1 MGYIRKEKG
10 LTLLSL
16 VITIV
21 AMIILAGVAIKLGV
35 GDNGIIGLTSNKVEQ
50 YTNSVEQEQSGEN
63 IFVEKL
69 NEILD
74 EDIDTTLTGESET
87 IIDQPSI
94 EISGWTNEGGI
105 VELSTNLEYTTQYR
119 IRNSSWQEYTGE
131 INVKNKDK
139 VYARYKKNNEVSKV
153 VGKIIEDTKGPE
165 VTITNKEVNG
175 GNISIKVTANDN
187 EMGMSTTAIYNY
199 YIKLQSESEYTN
211 VGHNTS
217 RRVYIY

>member
-1 MGYIRKEKG
+1 MGYIRIEKG

-21 AMIILAGVAIKLGV
+21 VMIILAGVAINLSV
-35 GDNGIIGLTSNKVEQ
+35 GDNGIIGLTSNTVEQ
-50 YTNSVEQEQSGEN
+50 YTNSIQQEQSGEN
-63 IFVEKL
+63 IFVERL
-69 NEILD
+69 NEIL
-74 EDIDTTLTGESET
+74 EDDVDTTLTGESET

-105 VELSTNLEYTTQYR
+105 VQISTNSEYTTQYK
-119 IRNSSWQEYTGE
+119 IGNSSWQDYTGE
-131 INVKNKDK
+131 IEVKNKD
-139 VYARYKKNNEVSKV
+139 VIYARYIKDNEVSKAIRR
-153 VGKIIEDTKGPE
+153 IIEDTIGPE
-165 VTITNKEVNG
+165 VTITNKEING

-187 EMGMSTTAIYNY
+187 EMGMPTTAIYNY

>member
-1 MGYIRKEKG
+1 MGFIGKEKG

-21 AMIILAGVAIKLGV
+21 VMIILAGVAINLSV
-35 GDNGIIGLTSNKVEQ
+35 GDNGIIGLTSNTVEQ
-50 YTNSVEQEQSGEN
+50 YTNSIQQEQSGEN

-69 NEILD
+69 NEIL
-74 EDIDTTLTGESET
+74 EDDVDTTLTGESET

-105 VELSTNLEYTTQYR
+105 VEVSTIPEYTTQYR
-119 IRNSSWQEYTGE
+119 VGSTSWQDYTGE
-131 INVKNKDK
+131 IEVKNKD
-139 VYARYKKNNEVSKV
+139 VIYARYIKDNEVSKAIRR
-153 VGKIIEDTKGPE
+153 IIEDTIGPE
-165 VTITNKEVNG
+165 VTITNKEING
-175 GNISIKVTANDN
+175 GNISIKVTATDN
-187 EMGMSTTAIYNY
+187 EMGMPTTPTYNY

-217 RRVYIY
+217 RRIYIY